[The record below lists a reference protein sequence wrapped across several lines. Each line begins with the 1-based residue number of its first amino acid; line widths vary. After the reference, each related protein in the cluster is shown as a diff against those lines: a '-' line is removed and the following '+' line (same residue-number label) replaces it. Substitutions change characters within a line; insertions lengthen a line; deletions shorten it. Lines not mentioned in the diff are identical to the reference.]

1 MNDFVESIGNESEAF
16 AATIRPDVLDRR
28 VPHCPDW
35 TLRDLAWHLGRVQ
48 QFWALVVRAGVDERP
63 EFEPRRPGPTEAAA
77 LAAWMRESTRELI
90 DALRDAADDAPAW
103 TWWGEPRTAAAV
115 GRHQVQEAAVHRW
128 DAQSVLGR
136 PAPFPAALATDA
148 VGEFV
153 EIFRKLRPRAPIALE
168 ATDTGHTFT
177 LSDGEAAVTVSAP
190 SGDLLLLLYGRLSPD
205 DVQVVG
211 DRVLLGVLLTPI
223 E

>member
-1 MNDFVESIGNESEAF
+1 MGRA
-16 AATIRPDVLDRR
+16 IRARSARALPCRARNGRR
-28 VPHCPDW
+28 
-35 TLRDLAWHLGRVQ
+35 
-48 QFWALVVRAGVDERP
+48 
-63 EFEPRRPGPTEAAA
+63 
-77 LAAWMRESTRELI
+77 
-90 DALRDAADDAPAW
+90 
-103 TWWGEPRTAAAV
+103 
-115 GRHQVQEAAVHRW
+115 
-128 DAQSVLGR
+128 
-136 PAPFPAALATDA
+136 
-148 VGEFV
+148 GEFV

-177 LSDGEAAVTVSAP
+177 LSDGEAAVTVYAP